1 MKFRIARSALVDAVS
16 QVSKAVST
24 RTTIPI
30 LTGIK
35 VTAEEEGILF
45 TGSNADLTI
54 QVRVPLREEDKEI
67 VHLERIGNTVLPGR
81 IIGELVRKLPE
92 DEVEWEVDE
101 RRVAT
106 ICSGQARFQLNAMDP
121 EEYPRLPELV
131 EDRKFS
137 LPADLLQTMIRQTVF
152 AVSTSE
158 ARGVLMGVLWQLEGG
173 RLRLVATDS
182 HRLSRREAE
191 VEAPEGLTLA
201 NVIVPGK
208 SLSEVGKI
216 LADRSGW
223 VDIVV
228 SDNQLLIETTHLK
241 FFTRLLSGNYP
252 DTDRV
257 IPRGGRT
264 ELVLSTKEL
273 LESVDRASLISRDG
287 RDNVIKWVVSDDGRV
302 EVSSAAQ
309 DVGSVT
315 EEVSARVSGE
325 PMSISFNARYM
336 IEALRAVDS
345 EEIRILLTGPM
356 TPFSIRPHHTHQ
368 TLHLIVPIRTR

>member
-35 VTAEEEGILF
+35 VTADEEGIVF

-67 VHLERIGNTVLPGR
+67 VVLERMGNTVLPGR

-106 ICSGQARFQLNAMDP
+106 ICSGQAQFQLNAMDP

-158 ARGVLMGVLWQLEGG
+158 ARGVLMGVLWQLQEGK
-173 RLRLVATDS
+173 LRFVATDS

-191 VEAPEGLTLA
+191 VEAPEDLDLS

-228 SDNQLLIETTHLK
+228 SDNQLLIKTIAPAIFHPAVERQLPGYRPGH
-241 FFTRLLSGNYP
+241 P
-252 DTDRV
+252 Q
-257 IPRGGRT
+257 GR
-264 ELVLSTKEL
+264 K
-273 LESVDRASLISRDG
+273 DG
-287 RDNVIKWVVSDDGRV
+287 I
-302 EVSSAAQ
+302 
-309 DVGSVT
+309 
-315 EEVSARVSGE
+315 
-325 PMSISFNARYM
+325 
-336 IEALRAVDS
+336 
-345 EEIRILLTGPM
+345 GP
-356 TPFSIRPHHTHQ
+356 IRPRNCWNRWIGLPSSVGTAG
-368 TLHLIVPIRTR
+368 TM

>member
-101 RRVAT
+101 RRVAP

-356 TPFSIRPHHTHQ
+356 TPFSIRPVDSDDS
-368 TLHLIVPIRTR
+368 LHLIVPIRTR

>member
-1 MKFRIARSALVDAVS
+1 
-16 QVSKAVST
+16 
-24 RTTIPI
+24 
-30 LTGIK
+30 
-35 VTAEEEGILF
+35 
-45 TGSNADLTI
+45 
-54 QVRVPLREEDKEI
+54 
-67 VHLERIGNTVLPGR
+67 
-81 IIGELVRKLPE
+81 
-92 DEVEWEVDE
+92 
-101 RRVAT
+101 
-106 ICSGQARFQLNAMDP
+106 
-121 EEYPRLPELV
+121 

-191 VEAPEGLTLA
+191 VEAQEGLTLA

-223 VDIVV
+223 VDIV
-228 SDNQLLIETTHLK
+228 DPGNQHLIATTHLR
-241 FFTRLLSGNYP
+241 FFTRPSSRHSA
-252 DTDRV
+252 DADRV

-336 IEALRAVDS
+336 IE
-345 EEIRILLTGPM
+345 
-356 TPFSIRPHHTHQ
+356 
-368 TLHLIVPIRTR
+368 

>member
-1 MKFRIARSALVDAVS
+1 MKFCMLRSALVDAVS

-35 VTAEEEGILF
+35 VEADEEGIVF
-45 TGSNADLTI
+45 TGSNADMTI
-54 QVRVPLREEDKEI
+54 RVQVPLREEDKEI
-67 VHLERIGNTVLPGR
+67 VGLERMGNTVLPGR
-81 IIGELVRKLPE
+81 IIGELVRKLPD

-106 ICSGQARFQLNAMDP
+106 IRSGQAQFQLNAMDP
-121 EEYPRLPELV
+121 EEYPRLPELM

-158 ARGVLMGVLWQLEGG
+158 ARGVLMGVLCQLQEGK
-173 RLRLVATDS
+173 LRFVATDS

-191 VEAPEGLTLA
+191 VEAPEDLDLS
-201 NVIVPGK
+201 NVIIPGK

-228 SDNQLLIETTHLK
+228 SDNQLLIKTDRLQ

-257 IPRGGRT
+257 IPKGGKT

-315 EEVSARVSGE
+315 EEVVAKVSGE

-336 IEALRAVDS
+336 LEALRAVDS
-345 EEIRILLTGPM
+345 DEIRILLTGPM
-356 TPFSIRPHHTHQ
+356 TPFSIRPADNDDS
-368 TLHLIVPIRTR
+368 LHLIVPIRTR

>member
-35 VTAEEEGILF
+35 VTADEEGVTF

-54 QVRVPLREEDKEI
+54 QVQVPLRDEDKEI
-67 VHLERIGNTVLPGR
+67 VRLERMGNTVLPGR
-81 IIGELVRKLPE
+81 ILGELVRKLPE
-92 DEVEWEVDE
+92 DEVEWEVDD

-106 ICSGQARFQLNAMDP
+106 IRSGLAQFQLNTMDP
-121 EEYPRLPELV
+121 EEYPRMPKLA

-158 ARGVLMGVLWQLEGG
+158 ARGVLMGVLWQLERGK
-173 RLRLVATDS
+173 LRFVATDS

-191 VEAPEGLTLA
+191 VEAPEHLTLS

-208 SLSEVGKI
+208 SLSELGKI

-228 SDNQLLIETTHLK
+228 SDNQLLVKTMHLK

-257 IPRGGRT
+257 IPKGGKT
-264 ELVLSTKEL
+264 ELVLSTRAL

-302 EVSSAAQ
+302 EVSSAVQ
-309 DVGSVT
+309 DVGSAT
-315 EEVSARVSGE
+315 EEVVAKMSGE
-325 PMSISFNARYM
+325 PLSISFNARYM
-336 IEALRAVDS
+336 MEALRAVDS
-345 EEIRILLTGPM
+345 DEIRVLLTGPM
-356 TPFSIRPHHTHQ
+356 TPFSIRPADNDDS
-368 TLHLIVPIRTR
+368 LHLIVPIRMR

>member
-1 MKFRIARSALVDAVS
+1 MKFRINRSALADAVS

-35 VTAEEEGILF
+35 VTADEEGIFF
-45 TGSNADLTI
+45 TGSNADMTI
-54 QVRVPLREEDKEI
+54 RVQVPLREEDKEI
-67 VHLERIGNTVLPGR
+67 VVLERMGNTVLPGR
-81 IIGELVRKLPE
+81 IFGELVRKLPE

-101 RRVAT
+101 RNVAT
-106 ICSGQARFQLNAMDP
+106 IRSGQAQFQLNAMDP

-131 EDRKFS
+131 DDRKFS
-137 LPADLLQTMIRQTVF
+137 LPADLLQSMIRQTVF

-158 ARGVLMGVLWQLEGG
+158 ARGVLMGVLWQLQEGK
-173 RLRLVATDS
+173 LRFVATDS

-191 VEAPEGLTLA
+191 VEAPENLTLT
-201 NVIVPGK
+201 NVIIPGK

-228 SDNQLLIETTHLK
+228 SDNQLLIKTSHLQ

-257 IPRGGRT
+257 IPRGGKT

-315 EEVSARVSGE
+315 EEVVAKVSGE

-336 IEALRAVDS
+336 MEALRAVDS
-345 EEIRILLTGPM
+345 DEIRILLTGPM
-356 TPFSIRPHHTHQ
+356 TPFSIRPVDNDDS
-368 TLHLIVPIRTR
+368 LHLIVPIRTR